1 MDVAIRTTAERMDMI
16 RRDPGLAHAYDLYEE
31 ERIAHLMWAQG
42 ERREG
47 RQEGR
52 WEEKM
57 AIAKALKA
65 SGDDANKIALVT
77 GLSLDEIAKL

>member
-1 MDVAIRTTAERMDMI
+1 
-16 RRDPGLAHAYDLYEE
+16 
-31 ERIAHLMWAQG
+31 
-42 ERREG
+42 
-47 RQEGR
+47 
-52 WEEKM
+52 M